1 GPGGMVG
8 INAKSIVEISTKGS
22 EEVLKLGIKL
32 VDQAGTQH
40 QIDQILQHR
49 TEPDNLLNL
58 ARNKNLSPAARK
70 RILQNASAGP
80 AALHDQ
86 GILHSGKLIIE
97 L

>member
-1 GPGGMVG
+1 MSVSHSLVCQESRFNLSTDHSLHHLYILISIQKKGPGGMVG

-49 TEPDNLLNL
+49 TEPVLFC
-58 ARNKNLSPAARK
+58 
-70 RILQNASAGP
+70 I
-80 AALHDQ
+80 
-86 GILHSGKLIIE
+86 
-97 L
+97 